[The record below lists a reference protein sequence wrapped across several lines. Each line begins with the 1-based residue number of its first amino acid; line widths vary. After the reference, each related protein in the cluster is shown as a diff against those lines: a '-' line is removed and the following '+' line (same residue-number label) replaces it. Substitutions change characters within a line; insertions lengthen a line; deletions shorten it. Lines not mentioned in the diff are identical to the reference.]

1 MKKILCLILSVVL
14 VLSLV
19 PSVSALDTT
28 DYAGAK
34 AVSVGET
41 VQTSH
46 TGIGDDWFKFT
57 ADEDQ
62 YYKITI
68 LNQSVELRT
77 NIYFDSWLDSSLFG
91 AFFNGKLYVAIRD
104 SHGLEKAEGTVRCGY
119 EGSVSL
125 LLSAGETY
133 YIGFNS
139 NYSGN
144 FRFTVEKLN
153 DMGGN
158 SEAEATEITATAQII
173 SMVDAKDDEDW
184 FTFETDSDPSF
195 YHFSLENLNSRY
207 SVYLTLYEFVEG
219 AGLRFVKEISAGK
232 TAVRGFNSELKVN
245 TKYYYRVTSSSEGGY
260 VIDVEQYFD
269 AVSSEKKNAYPIER
283 DVKITSS
290 YDGDDDTD
298 LYKFTTADFD
308 AYYHINYKPLTDVYY
323 YVKLI
328 DSAGTE
334 LISTSRNGSTS
345 FSGNIKLE
353 KNTEYYLSF
362 KGDKKGNYEFS
373 LDTFEDPVPDEREE
387 AHSLERDK
395 KITASYAGDDDTDF
409 YKFTTAD
416 FDAYYHINYKP
427 LTDVYYY
434 VKLIDSA
441 GTELI
446 STSRNGMTSYSGN
459 IKLEKNT
466 EYYLSFKGD
475 KKGNYEFS
483 LDTAEDPVPDVREE
497 AHSLE
502 RDKKITASYA
512 GDDDTDFY
520 KFTTADFDAYYHI
533 NYKPLT
539 DVYYYVKLI
548 DSAGTELISASRNG
562 MTSYSGNIKL
572 EKNTEYYLS
581 FKGDKKGNY
590 EFSFDTAEDPE
601 GSSKETAVAIET
613 DREYKKQYAGNGDTD
628 CYYFTAPDED
638 SFICFNYTPT
648 DDVYYYAEIHDL
660 AGEKLIDISRGG
672 SSVYNGSFRAERGE
686 IYYIS
691 LKGDKKGEYKFSV
704 NTVKDPAGEKR
715 EASQEISLNS
725 EIKADLASNSDTDWY
740 KFTVSDFESFRVRI
754 LTESGNSK
762 RVSLYSDR
770 DMELLYLSG
779 TADRVKELEAGTY
792 YLKVTGSAGYYTLVV
807 GNCGEEH
814 SWVLKRVVKPAT
826 CKEKGTE
833 SYYCE
838 CCYSQKTET
847 VPMLDTHSFEWVIE
861 KEARPGEAGK
871 KVQKCTVCS
880 ARGDTMTYTAVLL
893 GDADKNGSITA
904 ADARFVL
911 RAAVNLEKCEDG
923 TELFTVC
930 DVDKNKVITASDARL
945 ILRTSVNLETLN

>member
-373 LDTFEDPVPDEREE
+373 LDTF
-387 AHSLERDK
+387 
-395 KITASYAGDDDTDF
+395 
-409 YKFTTAD
+409 
-416 FDAYYHINYKP
+416 
-427 LTDVYYY
+427 
-434 VKLIDSA
+434 
-441 GTELI
+441 
-446 STSRNGMTSYSGN
+446 
-459 IKLEKNT
+459 
-466 EYYLSFKGD
+466 
-475 KKGNYEFS
+475 
-483 LDTAEDPVPDVREE
+483 EDPVPDVREE

>member
-144 FRFTVEKLN
+144 FRFSVEKLN

-219 AGLRFVKEISAGK
+219 AGLRFVKEISAAK

-269 AVSSEKKNAYPIER
+269 AVSSDRENSYQIDR

-334 LISTSRNGSTS
+334 LISASRNGSTS

-373 LDTFEDPVPDEREE
+373 LDT
-387 AHSLERDK
+387 S
-395 KITASYAGDDDTDF
+395 
-409 YKFTTAD
+409 
-416 FDAYYHINYKP
+416 
-427 LTDVYYY
+427 
-434 VKLIDSA
+434 
-441 GTELI
+441 
-446 STSRNGMTSYSGN
+446 
-459 IKLEKNT
+459 
-466 EYYLSFKGD
+466 
-475 KKGNYEFS
+475 
-483 LDTAEDPVPDVREE
+483 
-497 AHSLE
+497 
-502 RDKKITASYA
+502 
-512 GDDDTDFY
+512 
-520 KFTTADFDAYYHI
+520 
-533 NYKPLT
+533 
-539 DVYYYVKLI
+539 
-548 DSAGTELISASRNG
+548 
-562 MTSYSGNIKL
+562 
-572 EKNTEYYLS
+572 
-581 FKGDKKGNY
+581 
-590 EFSFDTAEDPE
+590 EDPE

-704 NTVKDPAGEKR
+704 NTVKDPAGEKK
-715 EASQEISLNS
+715 EAAQEISVNT
-725 EIKADLASNSDTDWY
+725 EIKADLASDSDTDWY

-792 YLKVTGSAGYYTLVV
+792 YLKVTGGAGYYTLAV
-807 GNCGEEH
+807 GNCGAKH
-814 SWVLKRVVKPAT
+814 CWVLKRVVKPAT

-880 ARGDTMTYTAVLL
+880 ARGETMTYTAVLL

-911 RAAVNLEKCEDG
+911 RASVDLEKCESG

-945 ILRTSVNLETLN
+945 ILRASVNLETLN

>member
-77 NIYFDSWLDSSLFG
+77 NIYFDSWIDSSLFG

-104 SHGLEKAEGTVRCGY
+104 SHGLELAEGNVRCGY
-119 EGSVSL
+119 EGSVGL

-158 SEAEATEITATAQII
+158 TEAEATEITATAQVI

-184 FTFETDSDPSF
+184 FTFVTDSDPSF
-195 YHFSLENLNSRY
+195 YHFNLENLNSRY

-219 AGLRFVKEISAGK
+219 AGKRLIKEIHAGTGNK
-232 TAVRGFNSELKVN
+232 NSFNFPLETN
-245 TKYYYRVTSSSEGGY
+245 TKYYYCVTSSSEGGY
-260 VIDVEQYFD
+260 VISVEQYFD
-269 AVSSEKKNAYPIER
+269 AVSSEKKNSYPIER

-308 AYYHINYKPLTDVYY
+308 AYYHINYKPLSNVYY

-334 LISTSRNGSTS
+334 LISTSRNGSNS

-373 LDTFEDPVPDEREE
+373 LETEEDPVPDVREK
-387 AHSLERDK
+387 AVSLERDK
-395 KITASYAGDDDTDF
+395 KLTASFAGDNDTDF
-409 YKFTTAD
+409 YKFTTGD

-427 LTDVYYY
+427 LSNVYYY
-434 VKLIDSA
+434 VKLINSE

-446 STSRNGMTSYSGN
+446 SASRNGSNSYSGN

-483 LDTAEDPVPDVREE
+483 LE
-497 AHSLE
+497 
-502 RDKKITASYA
+502 
-512 GDDDTDFY
+512 
-520 KFTTADFDAYYHI
+520 
-533 NYKPLT
+533 
-539 DVYYYVKLI
+539 
-548 DSAGTELISASRNG
+548 TE
-562 MTSYSGNIKL
+562 
-572 EKNTEYYLS
+572 
-581 FKGDKKGNY
+581 
-590 EFSFDTAEDPE
+590 EDPE
-601 GSSKETAVAIET
+601 GSSSETAVRIDT
-613 DREYKKQYAGNGDTD
+613 DKEYKKQYAGNGDTD
-628 CYYFTAPDED
+628 CYYFTAPDDD

-648 DDVYYYAEIHDL
+648 DDVYYYAEILDL

-704 NTVKDPAGEKR
+704 NTVKDPAGENK
-715 EASQEISLNS
+715 EASQEISLNT
-725 EIKADLASNSDTDWY
+725 EIKADLASDSDTDWY
-740 KFTVSDFESFRVRI
+740 KFTVSDFESCRVRI

-762 RVSLYSDR
+762 RVYLYSDR
-770 DMELLYLSG
+770 DMELLSLSG

-792 YLKVTGSAGYYTLVV
+792 YLKITGGAGYYTLAV

-847 VPMLDTHSFEWVIE
+847 VPKLDTHSFEWVTE

-880 ARGDTMTYTAVLL
+880 ATGDTMTYTAVLL

-911 RAAVNLEKCEDG
+911 RAAVDLEKCEDG
-923 TELFTVC
+923 TELFMIC
-930 DVDKNKVITASDARL
+930 DADKNNTITASDARL
-945 ILRTSVNLETLN
+945 ILRASVNLETLN